1 MKNRRNGYTMTELV
15 VTVALIGTLLSFAV
29 PRYASI
35 SEETQGDRNLANMH
49 VIREAFFGYF
59 FRMHIKDG
67 RIAHFPPQPLN
78 ADTLMD
84 ETWSNTPIDPTISG
98 DKPRDLFSSGVLPL
112 NSNNKPFKYKT
123 WKDTVQATGEIK
135 NNMKIEDVDQDSPTY
150 GKSFTFSL

>member
-98 DKPRDLFSSGVLPL
+98 DKPETYFLLVYYHLIQTINLL
-112 NSNNKPFKYKT
+112 NIKLGKT
-123 WKDTVQATGEIK
+123 QYRQPERL
-135 NNMKIEDVDQDSPTY
+135 KII
-150 GKSFTFSL
+150 